1 MIRKTHIAFFT
12 FLLFSFGNHLFAQ
25 ENPDSIALV
34 DDQLE
39 NNFYEAVKQRGIE
52 NYDKA
57 IVAIQKCIEKE
68 PKNAAF
74 QYELGK
80 NYLSQKNYVD
90 AENAFKKAVELDNK
104 QRWYW
109 NGLYDVY
116 YQTRDYQKSI
126 PVVEKLIEF
135 DEHMKEDLVS
145 LYMNTNQHG
154 KAFELL
160 KNMEAK
166 SKLSSTMEFYKLKL
180 QETNA
185 YSKPQKEQ
193 LEEAIRK
200 NPKVEQNYI
209 DLIVLYTS
217 FNQEDKAF
225 EVAKLLEKEIPNS
238 DWAHVSLVKFHL
250 NNNDGT
256 NASKSMFKILE
267 NDRMDLKIK
276 HRVFNEFLI
285 FAVKNPDYLKDIDR
299 AIPYFDNDN
308 QINVAKEVAK
318 FFWKKDNLDKASY
331 YFEKGIKKSPEDIE
345 AMELYLEVLVQKQD
359 FKLLSK
365 KAEEFLES
373 FPTQVGF
380 YFYAGYGYN
389 QLKEYKKAKDILENG
404 LDFVVEF
411 SPKETGVYNN
421 RLNVNFYKQLII
433 SCENLNDNA
442 KKQVYTN
449 KLKQLQK

>member
-1 MIRKTHIAFFT
+1 MINKKNIVLFA

-34 DDQLE
+34 EDQLE

-57 IVAIQKCIEKE
+57 IVSIQKCIEKE

-80 NYLSQKNYVD
+80 NYLSLKNYVD
-90 AENAFKKAVELDNK
+90 AESAFKKAVELDNK

-116 YQTRDYQKSI
+116 YQTKDYQKSI
-126 PVVEKLIEF
+126 PIVEKLIEF
-135 DEHMKEDLVS
+135 DPNMKEDLVS
-145 LYMNTNQHG
+145 LFMNTNQHG
-154 KAFELL
+154 KALDLL
-160 KNMEAK
+160 KDMESK
-166 SKLSSTMEFYKLKL
+166 SKLTSTMEFYKLKI
-180 QETNA
+180 QESNT

-193 LEEAIRK
+193 LEEAIKK

-225 EVAKLLEKEIPNS
+225 EVAKQLEKEIPNS

-250 NNNDGT
+250 NNNDGE
-256 NASKSMFKILE
+256 NASKSLFKILE
-267 NDRMDLKIK
+267 NDFIDLKIK

-285 FAVKNPDYLKDIDR
+285 FAVKNPSYLKDIDK
-299 AIPYFDNDN
+299 AIPYFDNDRE
-308 QINVAKEVAK
+308 INVAKELAK
-318 FFWKKDNLDKASY
+318 FFWKKNDLDKTAF
-331 YFEKGIKKSPEDIE
+331 YFEKGLKKNPEDVD
-345 AMELYLEVLVQKQD
+345 AMELYLEVLIQKQD
-359 FKLLSK
+359 YQLVTRR
-365 KAEEFLES
+365 ADDYIES
-373 FPTQVGF
+373 FPTQADF
-380 YFYAGYGYN
+380 YFYSGLGYN
-389 QLKEYKKAKDILENG
+389 QLKEYKKAKNILENG
-404 LDFVVEF
+404 LDFVIEN
-411 SPKETGVYNN
+411 KILEA
-421 RLNVNFYKQLII
+421 NFYKQLII
-433 SCENLNDNA
+433 SCENLNDSA
-442 KKQVYTN
+442 TKQMYTN

>member
-1 MIRKTHIAFFT
+1 MIKKKHIVLFT

-25 ENPDSIALV
+25 ENPDAIALV

-57 IVAIQKCIEKE
+57 IVSIQKCIEKE

-80 NYLSQKNYVD
+80 NYLSLKNYVD
-90 AENAFKKAVELDNK
+90 AESAFKKAIELDNK

-116 YQTRDYQKSI
+116 YQTKDFQKSI
-126 PVVEKLIEF
+126 PIVEKLIEF
-135 DEHMKEDLVS
+135 DPNMKEDLVS
-145 LYMNTNQHG
+145 LFMNTNQHG
-154 KAFELL
+154 KALQLL
-160 KNMEAK
+160 KDMESK
-166 SKLSSTMEFYKLKL
+166 SKLTSTMEFYKLKI
-180 QETNA
+180 QESNA

-193 LEEAIRK
+193 LEEAIKK

-250 NNNDGT
+250 NNNDGD
-256 NASKSMFKILE
+256 NASKSMFKILD

-285 FAVKNPDYLKDIDR
+285 FAYKNPAYLKDIDK
-299 AIPYFDNDN
+299 AIPYFDIDRE
-308 QINVAKEVAK
+308 INVAKELAK
-318 FFWKKDNLDKASY
+318 FFWNKNDLEKTVY
-331 YFEKGIKKSPEDIE
+331 YFEKGLKKNPEDVD
-345 AMELYLEVLVQKQD
+345 AMELYLESLIQKQD
-359 FKLLSK
+359 YQLVTRR
-365 KAEEFLES
+365 ADDYLEL
-373 FPTQVGF
+373 FPTQSDF
-380 YFYAGYGYN
+380 YFYSGLGYN
-389 QLKEYKKAKDILENG
+389 QLKEFKKAKSILENG
-404 LDFVVEF
+404 LDFVIENKVLEA
-411 SPKETGVYNN
+411 
-421 RLNVNFYKQLII
+421 NFYKQLII
-433 SCENLNDNA
+433 SCENLNDSA
-442 KKQVYTN
+442 TKQMYTN

>member
-1 MIRKTHIAFFT
+1 MIKKKYIVLFT
-12 FLLFSFGNHLFAQ
+12 FLLFSFGNQLFAQ
-25 ENPDSIALV
+25 ENPDAIALV

-57 IVAIQKCIEKE
+57 IVSIQKCIEKE

-80 NYLSQKNYVD
+80 NYLSLKNYVD
-90 AENAFKKAVELDNK
+90 AESAFKKAVELDNK

-116 YQTRDYQKSI
+116 YQTKDYQKSI
-126 PVVEKLIEF
+126 PIVEKLIEF
-135 DEHMKEDLVS
+135 DPNMKEDLVS
-145 LYMNTNQHG
+145 LFMNTNQHG
-154 KAFELL
+154 KALQLL
-160 KNMEAK
+160 KDMESK
-166 SKLSSTMEFYKLKL
+166 SKLTSTMEFYKLKI
-180 QETNA
+180 QESNA

-193 LEEAIRK
+193 LEEAIKK

-250 NNNDGT
+250 NNNDGD
-256 NASKSMFKILE
+256 NASKSMFKILD

-285 FAVKNPDYLKDIDR
+285 FAYKNPAYLKDIDK
-299 AIPYFDNDN
+299 AIPYFDIDRE
-308 QINVAKEVAK
+308 INVAKELAK
-318 FFWKKDNLDKASY
+318 FFWNKNDLEKTVY
-331 YFEKGIKKSPEDIE
+331 YFEKGLKKNPEDVD
-345 AMELYLEVLVQKQD
+345 AMELYLEALIQKQD
-359 FKLLSK
+359 YQLVTRR
-365 KAEEFLES
+365 ADDYLEL
-373 FPTQVGF
+373 FPTQSDF
-380 YFYAGYGYN
+380 YFYSGLGYN
-389 QLKEYKKAKDILENG
+389 QLKEFKKAKSILENG
-404 LDFVVEF
+404 LDFVIENKVLEA
-411 SPKETGVYNN
+411 
-421 RLNVNFYKQLII
+421 NFYKQLII

-442 KKQVYTN
+442 KKELYNN

>member
-1 MIRKTHIAFFT
+1 MINKKHIAFLV

-57 IVAIQKCIEKE
+57 IVSIQKCIEKE

-80 NYLSQKNYVD
+80 NYLSLKNYVD
-90 AENAFKKAVELDNK
+90 AESAFKKAVELDNK

-116 YQTRDYQKSI
+116 YQTKDYQKSI
-126 PVVEKLIEF
+126 PIVEKLIEF
-135 DEHMKEDLVS
+135 DPNMKEDLVS
-145 LYMNTNQHG
+145 LFMNTNQHG
-154 KAFELL
+154 KALDLL
-160 KNMEAK
+160 KDMESK
-166 SKLSSTMEFYKLKL
+166 SKLTSTMEFYKLKI
-180 QETNA
+180 QESNT

-193 LEEAIRK
+193 LEEAIKK

-225 EVAKLLEKEIPNS
+225 EVAKQLEKEIPNS

-250 NNNDGT
+250 NNNDGE
-256 NASKSMFKILE
+256 NASKSLFKILE
-267 NDRMDLKIK
+267 NDFIDLKIK

-285 FAVKNPDYLKDIDR
+285 FAVKNPSYLKDIDK
-299 AIPYFDNDN
+299 AIPYFDNDRE
-308 QINVAKEVAK
+308 INVAKELAK
-318 FFWKKDNLDKASY
+318 FFWKKNDLDKTAF
-331 YFEKGIKKSPEDIE
+331 YFEKGLKKNPEDVD
-345 AMELYLEVLVQKQD
+345 AMELYLEVLIQKQD
-359 FKLLSK
+359 YQLVTRR
-365 KAEEFLES
+365 ADDYIES
-373 FPTQVGF
+373 FPTQADF
-380 YFYAGYGYN
+380 YFYSGLGYN
-389 QLKEYKKAKDILENG
+389 QLKEYKKAKSILENG
-404 LDFVVEF
+404 LDFVIENKVLEA
-411 SPKETGVYNN
+411 
-421 RLNVNFYKQLII
+421 NFYKQLII
-433 SCENLNDNA
+433 SCENLNDSA
-442 KKQVYTN
+442 TKQMYTN